1 MQLFWLILISN
12 GALENF
18 SNIEFLSPVSSRQ
31 KKKDQDMNILLLPQI
46 TINYNK
52 DQRQAIA
59 RIESTIGGE
68 LKKRF
73 ESLAKPCV

>member
-1 MQLFWLILISN
+1 VQLFWLILISN
-12 GALENF
+12 GTLDNF

-31 KKKDQDMNILLLPQI
+31 KKKDQDMNILLPQI

-68 LKKRF
+68 LKRRLG
-73 ESLAKPCV
+73 SLAKPCV

>member
-1 MQLFWLILISN
+1 VQLFWLILISN
-12 GALENF
+12 GTLDNF

-31 KKKDQDMNILLLPQI
+31 KKKDQDMNILLPQI

-68 LKKRF
+68 LKRRL